1 MKHLRKFWER
11 SNIIILLIFFSQMIN
26 LSCSTQNYN
35 RNLKMKLFQENG
47 NVFYMSSTYAW
58 REIIW
63 SYTKDKIIIY
73 ELSTKGRI
81 LKIRSE
87 LLIENTSVFE
97 DIQNTYKINECIE
110 LDDDYL
116 GYKILKEQQVIEK
129 EFLVNIKCFLKNI
142 NEIEFFNKI
151 RSDMLKYNI
160 ILYTIEDN

>member
-1 MKHLRKFWER
+1 
-11 SNIIILLIFFSQMIN
+11 MIN

>member
-87 LLIENTSVFE
+87 LLRENTSIFE
-97 DIQNTYKINECIE
+97 DIQNTDEINECIE
-110 LDDDYL
+110 LNGDYL
-116 GYKILKEQQVIEK
+116 GYKILKEQVIEK

-142 NEIEFFNKI
+142 NEIEVFNKI

>member
-35 RNLKMKLFQENG
+35 RNLKMKLFQEHG

>member
-11 SNIIILLIFFSQMIN
+11 SNIIILLICFSQMIN

-87 LLIENTSVFE
+87 LLRENTSVFE
-97 DIQNTYKINECIE
+97 DIQNTYEINECIE